1 MRDSIPGAFAFEL
14 SNRCNLS
21 QCHDLCPTVATDPPV
36 FLNTDIIKDTM
47 KYFGSVNHKCNIYFN
62 VYNEPTIDPRL
73 FMLLEYNM
81 EHGGGSGVSI
91 FTNGWSI
98 NQYMVDELLKL
109 NAHLSISCYTDAE
122 HERLKQFSGVT
133 GCTRSVL
140 EPKVKQLYDAT
151 ATRTGV
157 CLFPSV
163 YGIINHKGQY
173 GLCCREWKWNHPLG
187 DLSVNTIKEVLD
199 GEERTRICDELESG
213 VRSLDAC
220 KRCPFPGWGVVDD
233 PYVG

>member
-1 MRDSIPGAFAFEL
+1 MRDSIPISFAFEL

-21 QCHDLCPTVATDPPV
+21 QCHDLCPTVATDPPI

-47 KYFGSVNHKCNIYFN
+47 KYFGSVKHKCTIYFN

-81 EHGGGSGVSI
+81 KHCGCAVSI
-91 FTNGWSI
+91 FTNGWGV
-98 NQYMVDELLKL
+98 NQYMVDEFIKL
-109 NAHLSISCYTDAE
+109 NTRLSVSCYTDDE
-122 HERLKQFSGVT
+122 YNRIKQLDGV
-133 GCTRSVL
+133 GSCNRSTLNV
-140 EPKVKQLYDAT
+140 KVKQLYDAP

-173 GLCCREWKWNHPLG
+173 GLCCRDWKWNHPLG
-187 DLSVNTIKEVLD
+187 DLNVNTVKEILVS
-199 GEERTRICDELESG
+199 EERTRICDELEAG

-220 KRCPFPGWGVVDD
+220 KRCPFHGWGVKND
-233 PYVG
+233 PYKG